1 MKIVCN
7 KKVYD
12 IDYGHYEVVA
22 ELPSEWTRNA
32 IGNMVK
38 TTKELRKDKM
48 DGKFYILSFV
58 YGYGRE
64 DYRVTPVSKEEAATL
79 SEQFLDYQSYIKF
92 FGDPEGN
99 DQGLKRER
107 DQALEQ
113 LKSAEESKEY
123 WYKEYEN
130 AQKRIRELESDNVSK
145 KENEQ

>member
-12 IDYGHYEVVA
+12 TDYGYYELVT
-22 ELPSEWTRNA
+22 ELPSEWTKNA

-48 DGKFYILSFV
+48 NGEFYILSFV
-58 YGYGRE
+58 YGYSRE
-64 DYRVTPVSKEEAATL
+64 DYRVIPVSKEEAATL
-79 SEQFLDYQSYIKF
+79 SEQLLDYQSYVKF
-92 FGDPEGN
+92 FGDPEGY

-107 DQALEQ
+107 DQALQE
-113 LKSAEESKEY
+113 LKSTEESKDY

-130 AQKRIRELESDNVSK
+130 AQKRIRELESNNISK
-145 KENEQ
+145 KEDEQ